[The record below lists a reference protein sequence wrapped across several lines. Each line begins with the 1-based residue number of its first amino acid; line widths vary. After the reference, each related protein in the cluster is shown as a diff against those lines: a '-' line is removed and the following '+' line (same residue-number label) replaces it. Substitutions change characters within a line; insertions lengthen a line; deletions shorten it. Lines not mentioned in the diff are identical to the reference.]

1 MTART
6 LEGFVPVPAGLAEEY
21 RGKGYRKGKT
31 LGAHLD
37 DWVARFR

>member
-6 LEGFVPVPAGLAEEY
+6 LEGFVPFPAGLAAEY
-21 RGKGYRKGKT
+21 RRKGYWKGKT